1 MTTDP
6 ISHRSDRVSRPSQSS
21 DSYGRTNGRTNEEAQ
36 DPGDYLASRN
46 AHENDDESIDTS
58 PAGAPRQAQHDP
70 ADTTAIFRHRIRQ
83 TIVHAIEQQNLT
95 EPGPVTEPMEEA

>member
-6 ISHRSDRVSRPSQSS
+6 ISHRSDRVSPPSQSS

-46 AHENDDESIDTS
+46 AHENDPESIDTS
-58 PAGAPRQAQHDP
+58 PAGAPRQARDRQL
-70 ADTTAIFRHRIRQ
+70 ARTAL
-83 TIVHAIEQQNLT
+83 HAALDHQEK
-95 EPGPVTEPMEEA
+95 P